1 MKCKRC
7 LNEDPE
13 WFYLGSKGWY
23 CRKCIS
29 FGRILIEEDLEAEH
43 ALEIQDSA
51 EEYTLKYPLTKQQVK
66 IAAEVIKNIKTKDV
80 LVKAVCGAGKTEIV
94 VPVISEYLSKKKKVC
109 FTIPRRQVVLE
120 VAERLQSYFKN
131 AKVVAVCG
139 GHTQV
144 LDGDLIICTA
154 HQLYRYY
161 QRFDLLILDESD
173 AFPYH
178 GNELLHSIAL
188 TSCRGNIVY
197 LTATPDN
204 ELINRCEEGS
214 LICLELNV
222 RPHGK
227 PMPVPKSFVLP
238 ELICIFVM
246 LYWLKCHDN
255 HPRIVFVS
263 TIKKAVWVGKLICL
277 FMPAYVC
284 TSKTENRDEVIEKF
298 RVEGNGIMVSTT
310 VLERGVTF
318 PHTDVCVLD
327 ANSGV
332 FDEASLIQM
341 AGRAGRDFQDPTGNV
356 LFLCNEMSEVVKKC
370 ISSIRKANESCIV

>member
-29 FGRILIEEDLEAEH
+29 FGRILIEEDLEAQH
-43 ALEIQDSA
+43 VLEIQDNA

-66 IAAEVIKNIKTKDV
+66 IAAEVIRNIETTDV

-144 LDGDLIICTA
+144 LDGDLIICTT
-154 HQLYRYY
+154 HQLYRYFHL
-161 QRFDLLILDESD
+161 FDLLILDEGD
-173 AFPYH
+173 CYPFV
-178 GNELLHSIAL
+178 NNDLLHAIAL
-188 TSCRGNIVY
+188 TSCKGNIVY
-197 LTATPDN
+197 LTATPGK
-204 ELINRCEEGS
+204 ELIRRCEEGS

-227 PMPVPKSFVLP
+227 PMPVPKSLVLP
-238 ELICIFVM
+238 ELICVFVM

-263 TIKKAVWVGKLICL
+263 TIKKALWIGKLISL

-284 TSKTENRDEVIEKF
+284 TSKTENRDEIIEKF
-298 RVEGNGIMVSTT
+298 RIEGKGIMVSTT

-318 PHTDVCVLD
+318 PRTDVCVLD

-356 LFLCNEMSEVVKKC
+356 LFLCSEMSEVVKKC
-370 ISSIRKANESCIV
+370 ISSIRKANESCTV

>member
-263 TIKKAVWVGKLICL
+263 TIKKAVWIGKLICL

-284 TSKTENRDEVIEKF
+284 TSKLK
-298 RVEGNGIMVSTT
+298 
-310 VLERGVTF
+310 
-318 PHTDVCVLD
+318 
-327 ANSGV
+327 
-332 FDEASLIQM
+332 
-341 AGRAGRDFQDPTGNV
+341 
-356 LFLCNEMSEVVKKC
+356 
-370 ISSIRKANESCIV
+370 IVMK

>member
-1 MKCKRC
+1 MHSVST
-7 LNEDPE
+7 LYTE
-13 WFYLGSKGWY
+13 W
-23 CRKCIS
+23 
-29 FGRILIEEDLEAEH
+29 
-43 ALEIQDSA
+43 
-51 EEYTLKYPLTKQQVK
+51 
-66 IAAEVIKNIKTKDV
+66 
-80 LVKAVCGAGKTEIV
+80 
-94 VPVISEYLSKKKKVC
+94 
-109 FTIPRRQVVLE
+109 
-120 VAERLQSYFKN
+120 
-131 AKVVAVCG
+131 
-139 GHTQV
+139 
-144 LDGDLIICTA
+144 
-154 HQLYRYY
+154 
-161 QRFDLLILDESD
+161 FDLLIFDEID
-173 AFPYH
+173 AFPAS
-178 GNELLHSIAL
+178 NSPILKNMAL

-263 TIKKAVWVGKLICL
+263 TIKKALWIGKLICL

-318 PHTDVCVLD
+318 PHTDVCVLN

-370 ISSIRKANESCIV
+370 ILSIRKANESCIV

>member
-1 MKCKRC
+1 M
-7 LNEDPE
+7 
-13 WFYLGSKGWY
+13 
-23 CRKCIS
+23 
-29 FGRILIEEDLEAEH
+29 
-43 ALEIQDSA
+43 
-51 EEYTLKYPLTKQQVK
+51 
-66 IAAEVIKNIKTKDV
+66 
-80 LVKAVCGAGKTEIV
+80 
-94 VPVISEYLSKKKKVC
+94 
-109 FTIPRRQVVLE
+109 
-120 VAERLQSYFKN
+120 
-131 AKVVAVCG
+131 
-139 GHTQV
+139 
-144 LDGDLIICTA
+144 
-154 HQLYRYY
+154 
-161 QRFDLLILDESD
+161 
-173 AFPYH
+173 
-178 GNELLHSIAL
+178 AL

-263 TIKKAVWVGKLICL
+263 TIKKALWIGKLICL

-341 AGRAGRDFQDPTGNV
+341 AGRAGRDFRDPTGNV